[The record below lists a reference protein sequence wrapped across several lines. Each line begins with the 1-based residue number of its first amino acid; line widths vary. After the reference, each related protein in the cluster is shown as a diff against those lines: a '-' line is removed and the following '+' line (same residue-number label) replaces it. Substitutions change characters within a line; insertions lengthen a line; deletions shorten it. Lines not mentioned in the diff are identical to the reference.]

1 MEYVDNT
8 QKRNLIWIALL
19 VIVAT
24 VIPFAISS
32 FWLRIVTGVLMWI
45 GLAQSWN
52 ILAGYMGYVS
62 FGHGAFFGLGAYVTA
77 IAMSLGVPFII
88 SALIAGA
95 FTAAF
100 AAVIGYPT
108 LRLQGAYFAIA
119 TWAFAEAIRQ
129 IVLVLPFTGG
139 AYGMRLPPMLNENF
153 FYYMMLLTIIG
164 TVAIAYYL
172 MHKAKF
178 GLKVKAIRE
187 EETAANVL
195 GLDVTRIKISVFA
208 LSAFFPGILG
218 GIYAY
223 WITYIHPDSVLAPVI
238 ADQMVVMTMLGGLGT
253 IAGPIIGAV
262 VLFMGNRLL
271 WVFWGDTS
279 FYLVLVGLAVAL
291 VILFLP
297 SGLVSLVPRLGKKD
311 KPKVDDQP
319 NSSVTEHTK

>member
-139 AYGMRLPPMLNENF
+139 AYGMRLPAMLNENF

-218 GIYAY
+218 VLDNIYSPRQCSCSG
-223 WITYIHPDSVLAPVI
+223 HCGPDGSYDYAGWFGNYCRPNYRCSCPIYGEPFTMGFLGRHFVLPCFGRPCCSVSYSIP
-238 ADQMVVMTMLGGLGT
+238 T
-253 IAGPIIGAV
+253 
-262 VLFMGNRLL
+262 
-271 WVFWGDTS
+271 
-279 FYLVLVGLAVAL
+279 
-291 VILFLP
+291 
-297 SGLVSLVPRLGKKD
+297 
-311 KPKVDDQP
+311 
-319 NSSVTEHTK
+319 